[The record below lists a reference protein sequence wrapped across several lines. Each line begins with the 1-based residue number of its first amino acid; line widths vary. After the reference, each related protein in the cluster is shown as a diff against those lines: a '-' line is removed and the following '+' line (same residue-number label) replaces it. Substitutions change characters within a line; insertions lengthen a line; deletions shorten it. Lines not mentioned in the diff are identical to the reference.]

1 MTVAKIVHF
10 LKWMDKHETLCLNCS
25 NEKIAD
31 QYLAS
36 YPAQAGGMPGELP
49 TDEEIDLKVKELLH
63 SLYRCAGY
71 GEDDFTEKTDSN
83 NILHLKLMANWLKS
97 RITETKN
104 K

>member
-10 LKWMDKHETLCLNCS
+10 LKWIDKHETLCLNCS
-25 NEKIAD
+25 NEEIAD

-36 YPAQAGGMPGELP
+36 HPAQAGGMPVELP
-49 TDEEIDLKVKELLH
+49 TDEEIMQESHYRYTHNCKPLKSDRFH
-63 SLYRCAGY
+63 F
-71 GEDDFTEKTDSN
+71 EDG
-83 NILHLKLMANWLKS
+83 ANWLKS